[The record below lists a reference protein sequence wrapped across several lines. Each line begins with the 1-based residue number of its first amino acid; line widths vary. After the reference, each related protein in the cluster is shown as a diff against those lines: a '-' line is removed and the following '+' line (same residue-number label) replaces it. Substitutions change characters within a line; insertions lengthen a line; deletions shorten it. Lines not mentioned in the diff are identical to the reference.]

1 MLFVVVN
8 LRDDAR
14 EFRGGPIHFHQ
25 DEEVLNL
32 EGVGMLIDVN
42 EIFKCKHGTMHF
54 SHLVTDLSELIPNF
68 ENVERQTFIMLCKG
82 ESQVLA

>member
-1 MLFVVVN
+1 
-8 LRDDAR
+8 
-14 EFRGGPIHFHQ
+14 
-25 DEEVLNL
+25 
-32 EGVGMLIDVN
+32 MLIDVN